1 MNNLVL
7 AAQRFL
13 LDEEGVAAIEYGLL
27 AVAVAIAVI
36 ASGKTIGT
44 ALSAVFTRVTTCMSA
59 TATCA

>member
-13 LDEEGVAAIEYGLL
+13 LDEEGVAAVEYGLL
-27 AVAVAIAVI
+27 AMIIALGIAVAGVKLS
-36 ASGKTIGT
+36 SGLTSVMTRIGVCL
-44 ALSAVFTRVTTCMSA
+44 AG